1 MSAFEEDEVAQKFSA
16 SSEEEGNGEV
26 KSSGGMI
33 DYASPRDIIYCPT
46 CTMPTEFCEH
56 GACFDK
62 CLPWIFKNC
71 PQVLSDAV
79 LAEMMGETS
88 LDDDV
93 EGGEKKKEKKKGGG
107 AAALKKTAVVETK
120 VIITRV
126 QRQKKKFWTVVA
138 GLETVAD
145 LKIKDASKI
154 FGKKFASGCSVA
166 ESQGHKEVV
175 IQGDVLFDLPA
186 VLIGE
191 CKVSPSAIFILEDG
205 VTRPYR

>member
-1 MSAFEEDEVAQKFSA
+1 MSAFDEDEVVQKVA
-16 SSEEEGNGEV
+16 ANGEEGGNGEV

-88 LDDDV
+88 LDDDAEV
-93 EGGEKKKEKKKGGG
+93 SC
-107 AAALKKTAVVETK
+107 AALLLAV
-120 VIITRV
+120 
-126 QRQKKKFWTVVA
+126 
-138 GLETVAD
+138 
-145 LKIKDASKI
+145 DAP
-154 FGKKFASGCSVA
+154 FFN
-166 ESQGHKEVV
+166 
-175 IQGDVLFDLPA
+175 
-186 VLIGE
+186 
-191 CKVSPSAIFILEDG
+191 
-205 VTRPYR
+205 